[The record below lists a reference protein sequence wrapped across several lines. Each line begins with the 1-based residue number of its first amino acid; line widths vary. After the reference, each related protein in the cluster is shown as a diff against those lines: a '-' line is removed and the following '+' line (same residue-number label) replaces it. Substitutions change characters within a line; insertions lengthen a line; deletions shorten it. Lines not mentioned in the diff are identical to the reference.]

1 MTTFTIHTD
10 DYLADA
16 IRTSAASTGRSINV
30 FLKGII
36 TSALGVSGAIQKK
49 PTFLNVPKRISK
61 TSSKELLSVQSSFS
75 TIDEDLWK

>member
-10 DYLADA
+10 DYLAEA

-36 TSALGVSGAIQKK
+36 SSSLGVSGTTRKK
-49 PTFLNVPKRISK
+49 PVFLNVPLRISK
-61 TSSKELLSVQSSFS
+61 AGSKELLSVQNSFS
-75 TIDEDLWK
+75 KIDEDLWK